1 MTKKAKLQ
9 KSIFYLLA
17 GYLFLLPLFFTPLNS
32 ELFELNKF
40 FLTLLAV
47 SALFI
52 LWLVRM
58 IVEKRIIFTK
68 SFLDIPIILFFLSQ
82 LFSTFI
88 SIHPHTSFWG
98 YYSRFHQG
106 LLSTISYSLLYW
118 ITVSNIKKNQ
128 VEKLINISLISG
140 FLVAGYGIAQ
150 HFGIDKSYWIQDVQR
165 RVFSTLGQPN
175 WLAAYLDILILFA
188 LVPIY
193 KNWDLKVSLKENL
206 TNPKIT
212 LFVAFQFLSILAL
225 IFTKS
230 RSGAIGL
237 AAGLTASSSILLM
250 SKKNNLKI
258 FLPAVFLFIPV
269 TIFILVSSSNLY
281 DFGSPPPLPQV
292 ENETAPPLLI
302 TPSTDIR
309 KIVWKGAVNLW
320 KEYPVFGT
328 GVETFAYS
336 YYWQRPQEHNLTS
349 EWDFLYNK
357 AHNEY
362 LNFAANS
369 GTIGLTTYLI
379 FCLIIVIWLIKK
391 SKKDPFSTAFLGAFI
406 SILVTNFFG
415 FSVVVIGVYLY
426 LLPALAFVLIAN
438 PKNEIVKTEM
448 NIRQKVLLLP
458 IALIGIFLL
467 KSAINFW
474 RADYFFQSALKQ
486 QSKGNYA
493 SAINYINKSITLRP
507 QEAIYYAHK
516 SEILAGMAY
525 AIFQG
530 NSESNWQEYVD
541 QSIKADNDALRLNPF
556 HLNIYKQSAK
566 NNYLLS
572 QIDPKY
578 IELALESLLRGIKIA
593 PTDAKLYYNAG
604 LMYQAIGNMEEGER
618 YLKNAIQLKENFE
631 AARFWLAQLY
641 IEEGKI
647 DEAKKHL
654 QFILDRLNPANESA
668 RELLKSLN

>member
-1 MTKKAKLQ
+1 MIQGKKLQ
-9 KSIFYLLA
+9 NSIFYLLA

-40 FLTLLAV
+40 SLTLLAV
-47 SALFI
+47 SLLSALWAI
-52 LWLVRM
+52 RM
-58 IVEKRIIFTK
+58 IVEKRIIFK
-68 SFLDIPIILFFLSQ
+68 RSFLDIPLILFFLSQ
-82 LFSTFI
+82 LFSTLI
-88 SIHPHTSFWG
+88 SIHPQTSFWG

-118 ITVSNIKKNQ
+118 IIVSNINKSQ
-128 VEKLINISLISG
+128 VKKLIKVSLISG

-150 HFGIDKSYWIQDVQR
+150 HFGIDKNYWIQDVQR

-175 WLAAYLDILILFA
+175 WLAAYLDILILLA

-193 KNWDLKVSLKENL
+193 ENWNFKSSLKENL
-206 TNPKIT
+206 INPKIA
-212 LFVAFQFLSILAL
+212 LFCIFQLIFVLTL

-230 RSGAIGL
+230 RSGSIGLAIGL
-237 AAGLTASSSILLM
+237 MISSSLLFLH
-250 SKKNNLKI
+250 KRKRLI
-258 FLPAVFLFIPV
+258 AFLPTAFLFIPIAISV
-269 TIFILVSSSNLY
+269 LISSANLY
-281 DFGSPPPLPQV
+281 DFGSPSSLPV
-292 ENETAPPLLI
+292 IEDTTAPPLLI

-309 KIVWKGAVNLW
+309 KIVWKGALNLW

-369 GTIGLTTYLI
+369 GTVGLVAYLVL
-379 FCLIIVIWLIKK
+379 CLTVVIWLILN
-391 SKKDPFSTAFLGAFI
+391 SKKNPILTAFLGAFV

-415 FSVVVIGVYLY
+415 FSVVIIGVYLY
-426 LLPALAFVLIAN
+426 LLPALAFILVTN
-438 PKNEIVKTEM
+438 PTDEIVKTKL
-448 NIRQKVLLLP
+448 NVWQKVLLLLTVFAG
-458 IALIGIFLL
+458 IYLIR
-467 KSAINFW
+467 SSINFW
-474 RADYFFQSALKQ
+474 RADYFFQSAIKQ

-493 SAINYINKSITLRP
+493 SATNYIDKAIDLRP

-525 AIFQG
+525 TLFQG

-541 QSIKADNDALRLNPF
+541 QSINANNNALQLNPF

-566 NNYLLS
+566 NNYVLS

-604 LMYQAIGNMEEGER
+604 LMYQAIGNLEEAER
-618 YLKNAIQLKENFE
+618 YLKNSVQLKENFE
-631 AARFWLAQLY
+631 AGHFWLAQLY
-641 IEEGKI
+641 IEEGKT
-647 DEAKKHL
+647 DDAKQHL
-654 QFILDRLNPANESA
+654 RFILERLNPANESVK
-668 RELLKSLN
+668 ELLNSLN

>member
-1 MTKKAKLQ
+1 MKETKLQ
-9 KSIFYLLA
+9 KSIFYFLA

-40 FLTLLAV
+40 FLTLLSV
-47 SALFI
+47 SVLLV
-52 LWLVRM
+52 LWLARM
-58 IVEKRIIFTK
+58 IVEKRIIFKK

-88 SIHPHTSFWG
+88 SIHPYTSFWG

-118 ITVSNIKKNQ
+118 ITVSNIKKGQ
-128 VEKLINISLISG
+128 GEKLIKVSLISG
-140 FLVAGYGIAQ
+140 FLVVGYGIAQ
-150 HFGIDKSYWIQDVQR
+150 HFGIDKNYWIQDVQR

-175 WLAAYLDILILFA
+175 WLAAYLDILTLLA
-188 LVPIY
+188 LIPIY
-193 KNWDLKVSLKENL
+193 KNWNSKASLKRNL
-206 TNPKIT
+206 INPKIA
-212 LFVAFQFLSILAL
+212 LFIIFQFLSVLTL

-237 AAGLTASSSILLM
+237 ATGLIASSLTLLI

-258 FLPAVFLFIPV
+258 FLPAVFLLIPAI
-269 TIFILVSSSNLY
+269 IFILISSANLY
-281 DFGSPPPLPQV
+281 DFGSPPPLPQI

-320 KEYPVFGT
+320 KEYPIFGT

-369 GTIGLTTYLI
+369 GTIGLATYLI
-379 FCLIIVIWLIKK
+379 FCLTTVIWLIIK
-391 SKKDPFSTAFLGAFI
+391 SKKDLFSTAFLGAFV

-426 LLPALAFVLIAN
+426 LLPALAFILITD
-438 PKNEIVKTEM
+438 PKNEIVKAKL
-448 NIRQKVLLLP
+448 NAWQKALLLP
-458 IALIGIFLL
+458 TALMGIFLL
-467 KSAINFW
+467 RSAVNFW
-474 RADYFFQSALKQ
+474 RADYFFQSAIKQ
-486 QSKGNYA
+486 QANGNYA
-493 SAINYINKSITLRP
+493 SAINYINKSIALRP

-525 AIFQG
+525 ALFQG
-530 NSESNWQEYVD
+530 NSKSNWQEYVD

-578 IELALESLLRGIKIA
+578 IELALESLLRGIRIA

-631 AARFWLAQLY
+631 AAHFWLAQLY
-641 IEEGKI
+641 IEEGKTN
-647 DEAKKHL
+647 EAKKHL

-668 RELLKSLN
+668 RELLESLN